1 MYGVASLIVT
11 ATVLPLLGLVA
22 VCLRFFVRLRL
33 KSTFV
38 GIDDWL
44 IAFSCLLV
52 LGQGANQI
60 NGEGVKPLPPA
71 SGVKM
76 TIMLTVIR
84 SMKSGRHRRAW

>member
-33 KSTFV
+33 KPSFV

-52 LGQGANQI
+52 FAQAATQITGESELLRPSPSGQ
-60 NGEGVKPLPPA
+60 
-71 SGVKM
+71 
-76 TIMLTVIR
+76 R
-84 SMKSGRHRRAW
+84 SQSLC